1 MYIAQ
6 RHVWNVQRKLHI
18 HQKKK
23 KKRKKNPIAILQ
35 EKVCTIQY
43 IQNVWKSYIST
54 KGIMRDSL
62 EMKQKCKKAKATE
75 QIKGSKAAAAFA
87 F

>member
-1 MYIAQ
+1 MIEMY
-6 RHVWNVQRKLHI
+6 RGNYTFT
-18 HQKKK
+18 
-23 KKRKKNPIAILQ
+23 KRKEKKSPTAILQ

-43 IQNVWKSYIST
+43 IENVLKLYIST

-62 EMKQKCKKAKATE
+62 EMKRKCKKAKATE
-75 QIKGSKAAAAFA
+75 QMKGSKAAAVFA

>member
-6 RHVWNVQRKLHI
+6 SHVWNVQRKLHI

-23 KKRKKNPIAILQ
+23 KSPIAILQ